1 MGRKEENMAYK
12 GKRINP
18 RKFDRSQIKI
28 IVIILPLVIFM
39 AMPIVYIA
47 NHAFKPMEELFAF
60 PPTFFVKNATLENFT
75 KLIKFSRTSGV
86 PLSRYIFN
94 SAIVTILTVGLSLL
108 LTTMAAFALAKI
120 KFKGRNML
128 VHINQVAIMF
138 VATAVL
144 IPRYLVICN
153 LGLIDTFWAHV
164 LPLVAMPVAL
174 FLVKQFVEQVPDS
187 LIEAAYMDGA
197 TDFDVYLKVILPM
210 IKPAIATAAILV
222 FQQVW
227 GNMETSNYFINDDS
241 MKTLTFYM
249 NTLANANNTVAGQGM
264 AAAASLIMFVPN
276 LVLFCLLQ
284 KPVMNTMA
292 TSGIK

>member
-1 MGRKEENMAYK
+1 MAYK

-18 RKFDRSQIKI
+18 KKFERSQIKI
-28 IVIILPLVIFM
+28 LVIILPLVLFM
-39 AMPIVYIA
+39 AMPLIFII

-60 PPTFFVKNATLENFT
+60 PPTFFVKNPTLENFT
-75 KLIKFSRTSGV
+75 KLIKFSRASGI

-94 SAIVTILTVGLSLL
+94 SLIVTVLTVGASLI
-108 LTTMAAFALAKI
+108 LTTMSAFALAKI
-120 KFKGRNML
+120 KFKGRNL
-128 VHINQVAIMF
+128 LTQINQLAIMF
-138 VATAVL
+138 VGTAVL
-144 IPRYLVICN
+144 IPRYIVICQM
-153 LGLIDTFWAHV
+153 GLIDTIWAHV

-187 LIEAAYMDGA
+187 LLEAAYMDGA
-197 TDFDVYLKVILPM
+197 TDMQVYLKVILPM

-227 GNMETSNYFINDDS
+227 TNMETSNYFINDDG

-249 NTLANANNTVAGQGM
+249 NTLVNANNTVAGQGV
-264 AAAASLIMFVPN
+264 AAAASLIMFLPN
-276 LVLFCLLQ
+276 LILFIILQ
-284 KPVMNTMA
+284 KSVMNTMA